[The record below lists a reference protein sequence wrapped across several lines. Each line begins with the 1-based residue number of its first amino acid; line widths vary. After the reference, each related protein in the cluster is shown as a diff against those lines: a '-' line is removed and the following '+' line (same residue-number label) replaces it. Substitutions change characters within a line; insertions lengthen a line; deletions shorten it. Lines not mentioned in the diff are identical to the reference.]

1 MTNTE
6 ILRTFLWNIN
16 LYSYSPNEQSIHDDL
31 VAKARKYIELDILC
45 FEKIYNTKRF
55 WYRS

>member
-6 ILRTFLWNIN
+6 ILRTFLWIIN
-16 LYSYSPNEQSIHDDL
+16 LYSYSPDEQSIHDDL

-45 FEKIYNTKRF
+45 FEKIYNT
-55 WYRS
+55 